1 METHEQAGDF
11 KKQWLRD
18 SERSSGLSMNKSVG
32 VNART
37 GSGPIRRRP

>member
-18 SERSSGLSMNKSVG
+18 SERSSGLSMKSVG